1 MRVASLQQ
9 PSLRAGLR
17 SDVGSAR
24 LAQAASCFLLKVA
37 FTSVGRDGDRL
48 LSVFATD
55 GRTIGRIFRVW
66 YSPHASTTPKATK
79 AATIAV
85 RINASVIDMAS
96 SIREIMMMQAAP
108 IGFDVDQLKT
118 HRARL
123 SPSSSV
129 EADQCCFSAESGI
142 LSLPANFRA
151 GETLAWR
158 SHWAMLDQG
167 PGPHGPL
174 SYQRLNQQGIFL

>member
-129 EADQCCFSAESGI
+129 EADQCCFSASWEFCHCQRIFVPGRRLRGGAI
-142 LSLPANFRA
+142 
-151 GETLAWR
+151 GQCWTKG
-158 SHWAMLDQG
+158 QG
-167 PGPHGPL
+167 PTARCHI
-174 SYQRLNQQGIFL
+174 SV